1 MTERMK
7 EKQNRPEP
15 TIKSREMAVV
25 EQNHNTRTINSFKI
39 AKLYIST
46 SMSLDYENHYVDQK
60 IRQYFLSP
68 KKPNK
73 YITTLL

>member
-1 MTERMK
+1 MKTTWREREMTERMK

-46 SMSLDYENHYVDQK
+46 SMSLDYENHYGDQK
-60 IRQYFLSP
+60 IR
-68 KKPNK
+68 
-73 YITTLL
+73 

>member
-1 MTERMK
+1 VEMKTTWREREMTERMK

-46 SMSLDYENHYVDQK
+46 SMSLDYENQ
-60 IRQYFLSP
+60 
-68 KKPNK
+68 
-73 YITTLL
+73 ITIVTRKLG

>member
-1 MTERMK
+1 MK

-46 SMSLDYENHYVDQK
+46 STSLDYENHYDDQK
-60 IRQYFLSP
+60 IRAIFF
-68 KKPNK
+68 KP
-73 YITTLL
+73 

>member
-15 TIKSREMAVV
+15 TIKSREMAV

-46 SMSLDYENHYVDQK
+46 SMSLDYENYYDG
-60 IRQYFLSP
+60 
-68 KKPNK
+68 
-73 YITTLL
+73 

>member
-1 MTERMK
+1 LERKREMTERMK

-46 SMSLDYENHYVDQK
+46 STSLDYENHYGDQK
-60 IRQYFLSP
+60 IRAMFF
-68 KKPNK
+68 KP
-73 YITTLL
+73 